1 MFNLDGQVIIIT
13 GGETGIG
20 LATVEH
26 LAAAGVKV
34 VLGGILE
41 DKGTEAASSINAKG
55 VGSVDFVQTDVRS
68 LAQVEEL
75 IAGTI
80 RKYGKLDG
88 LICNAAIFD
97 GFASAVDTSDEL
109 WEAIIDI
116 NLRGTFYAC
125 RAAIRHFLTVGKGN
139 IVNVASVGGL
149 IGGADGAS
157 YTASKHAVIGLSKQM
172 ACDYAKDGIR
182 INTVCPG
189 SIQTEMRANS
199 TRILGEHAP
208 KMRGVGVDPE
218 WLQRTVPMQRKGKS
232 ADIADMILFLLSDKA
247 DYCVGQNFVV
257 DGGWTA
263 K

>member
-1 MFNLDGQVIIIT
+1 MFDMKGQVIVIT

-26 LAAAGVKV
+26 LAAAGAQV

-41 DKGTEAASSINAKG
+41 DKGVEAADSINAKG
-55 VGSVDFVQTDVRS
+55 AGNVEFVKTDVRHLNEVES
-68 LAQVEEL
+68 LISGA
-75 IAGTI
+75 IK
-80 RKYGKLDG
+80 KYGKLDG

-97 GFASAVDTSDEL
+97 GFAGAVETSDEL
-109 WEAIIDI
+109 WDATLDI

-125 RAAIRHFLTVGKGN
+125 RAAIRHFLTVGGGR

-149 IGGADGAS
+149 VGGADGAA
-157 YTASKHAVIGLSKQM
+157 YTASKHGVIGLTKQM
-172 ACDYAKDGIR
+172 ACDYAKDGVR

-189 SIQTEMRANS
+189 TIQTDMRANS

-208 KMRGVGVDPE
+208 VMRGVGVDPE
-218 WLQRTVPMQRKGKS
+218 WLQRTVPMKRKGKTG
-232 ADIADMILFLLSDKA
+232 DIADMILFLLSDYA
-247 DYCVGQNFVV
+247 DYCIGQNYVV

>member
-1 MFNLDGQVIIIT
+1 MFDLKDQVIVIT

-26 LAAAGVKV
+26 LAAAGAQV
-34 VLGGILE
+34 VLGGILD
-41 DKGTEAASSINAKG
+41 DKGQEAAETITARGAGK
-55 VGSVDFVQTDVRS
+55 VDFVKTDVRE
-68 LAQVEEL
+68 LDQVESL
-75 IAGTI
+75 ISGTI
-80 RKYGKLDG
+80 EKYGKLDG

-97 GFASAVDTSDEL
+97 GFAGAVETSDAL
-109 WEAIIDI
+109 WEAIINI

-125 RAAIRHFLTVGKGN
+125 RAAIRHMLKAGGGK

-149 IGGADGAS
+149 VGGADGAS

-199 TRILGEHAP
+199 TRILGDDAP
-208 KMRGVGVDPE
+208 RMGGVGVDPE
-218 WLQRTVPMQRKGKS
+218 WLQRTVPMKRKGKS
-232 ADIADMILFLLSDKA
+232 SDIADMILFLLSDKA
-247 DYCVGQNFVV
+247 DYCIGQNFVV